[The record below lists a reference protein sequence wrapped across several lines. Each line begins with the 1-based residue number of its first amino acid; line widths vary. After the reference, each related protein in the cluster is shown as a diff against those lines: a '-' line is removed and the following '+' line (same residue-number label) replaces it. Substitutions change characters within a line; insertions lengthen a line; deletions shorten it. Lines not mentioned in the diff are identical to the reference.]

1 MAADQK
7 MARINVDDETW
18 TRLQMHALR
27 ANRSVADY
35 LGELIRRDID
45 HHAPDI
51 DAPHPEPSERTSAT
65 ADPAPRTGAPRT
77 MPLDLPADTPQ
88 DWSAY
93 RAPNPSGWIPPWEE

>member
-18 TRLQMHALR
+18 TRLRMHALQ

-35 LGELIRRDID
+35 LGELIRRDINNS
-45 HHAPDI
+45 APKVASPRHKTAGPAIADL
-51 DAPHPEPSERTSAT
+51 DPS
-65 ADPAPRTGAPRT
+65 PRTPAART